1 MHNNL
6 DGIRTQEFKNKVL
19 LILLTDTRYYMQ
31 HSKDRV
37 QANRFAGHLLAGVND
52 INNIIYG
59 NAGLSNICGQNNL
72 WRNDIKENYKSEN
85 IFLFYT

>member
-37 QANRFAGHLLAGVND
+37 
-52 INNIIYG
+52 
-59 NAGLSNICGQNNL
+59 
-72 WRNDIKENYKSEN
+72 
-85 IFLFYT
+85 